1 MYSCMPAQSQ
11 LPFTHLSPLAGAAPA
26 QLSHTLY
33 PTSDDDDEAYGD
45 WMLAQQQASNCV
57 HPTSTE
63 ASEDDIAA
71 YFASQEQPVPA
82 PHSYPVPVPVFHS
95 YVEEDDEAWLQSQE
109 QQTPSHSLPQPPS
122 LPVPYSHSLSVPLSQ
137 PYSADDDM
145 SSDDMSSDDSLTEES
160 WLLSHQ
166 YDVSVDNNCDENG
179 AMILYF

>member
-11 LPFTHLSPLAGAAPA
+11 LPFTHSSPLAEAAPA

-82 PHSYPVPVPVFHS
+82 PHSYT
-95 YVEEDDEAWLQSQE
+95 EEDDEDDDYEAWLQSQE

-122 LPVPYSHSLSVPLSQ
+122 LPVPHSHSLSVPLSQ

-145 SSDDMSSDDSLTEES
+145 SSDDSLTEES
-160 WLLSHQ
+160 WLLSDQ
-166 YDVSVDNNCDENG
+166 YDMSVDNNCDENG